1 MAPLEKA
8 GRCFDGGGDE
18 RTKGRGNDYARI
30 RGRF

>member
-8 GRCFDGGGDE
+8 RRCFSGGSDK

-30 RGRF
+30 RGGF